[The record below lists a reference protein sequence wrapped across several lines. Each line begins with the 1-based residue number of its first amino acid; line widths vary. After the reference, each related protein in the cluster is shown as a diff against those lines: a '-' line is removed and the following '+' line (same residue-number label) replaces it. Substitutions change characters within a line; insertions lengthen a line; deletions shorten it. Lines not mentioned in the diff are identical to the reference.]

1 MAGEK
6 YPKAKASA
14 ETEIE
19 TQKKWRIIVIII
31 RRHNWFGMRSKL
43 KTLADPGAV
52 ENWISWGPHLMDGIG
67 IGIGIGETQPSRR
80 FHFAAARWNGDGK
93 KRLRPKQN
101 KWNEENFPTKRKINQ
116 MKWWRRRS
124 HESQSQ
130 LSLKFISRIICLPG
144 IAQTTRCFYNFR
156 YKPTLLQICCCTALD
171 EPRVTIWFYFYLCLC
186 LCLMPD
192 AWHIA
197 HWTSSALKS

>member
-31 RRHNWFGMRSKL
+31 RRHNWFGMRSEL

-93 KRLRPKQN
+93 KDYDLNKTNEMKKTFQQREKLI
-101 KWNEENFPTKRKINQ
+101 KWNDDGDAAT
-116 MKWWRRRS
+116 S
-124 HESQSQ
+124 HNLSWASSSSLESFVCRGSHKLQDASTT
-130 LSLKFISRIICLPG
+130 SATSRH
-144 IAQTTRCFYNFR
+144 
-156 YKPTLLQICCCTALD
+156 CCKSVVAL
-171 EPRVTIWFYFYLCLC
+171 RW
-186 LCLMPD
+186 MNRG
-192 AWHIA
+192 
-197 HWTSSALKS
+197 